1 MGFKEINADKA
12 AKISADTFR
21 INFRTSETGDTLQID
36 FGEFVEPAG
45 SERTVDVK
53 AYVELPIDA
62 ALEMITTL
70 FAAAVD
76 YQKRTGKNIGFPEDI
91 NKKEGE

>member
-1 MGFKEINADKA
+1 MEYKEINADNA
-12 AKISADTFR
+12 PKISADTFR
-21 INFRTSETGDTLQID
+21 INFRTSENDEFLQID
-36 FGEFVEPAG
+36 FGKFVEPQ
-45 SERTVDVK
+45 SPERTVDVK
-53 AYVELPIDA
+53 AYVKLPIGA